1 MGHTSI
7 RYLQS
12 NEFDMVKLDGSFV
25 RGMNDNPRSCEIVT
39 SIVSLSRALNFTVM
53 GEYVETKEQQE
64 LLEKLGCTH
73 YQGYLYS
80 PAVPFDDFLQKIALD

>member
-1 MGHTSI
+1 
-7 RYLQS
+7 
-12 NEFDMVKLDGSFV
+12 
-25 RGMNDNPRSCEIVT
+25 
-39 SIVSLSRALNFTVM
+39 M